1 MIAKKVAKAPEVRDN
16 FRALAA
22 YVAGARDPGERL
34 VDLWIVG
41 CDAGSEAAD
50 LDAATAEVEAVRSRK
65 PAGANLTYH
74 LIVSLRA
81 GEVLDGA
88 QLREAERA
96 FAGALGF
103 GEHQRVAAA
112 HGDTDNF
119 QMHVAYNRVHP
130 VTGKVHSPWGDYRA
144 LERTCRELERRFG
157 LSADLGMSDYDGE
170 RGGPTAAARDFEAR
184 TWRQSFQ
191 GYCLEHRDEIVAVA
205 GKTRGWGE
213 LHAGLAG
220 LDVELRRRGAGLAFV
235 RAGDGAGA
243 REAVKAS
250 LVDRSL
256 SKGAL
261 EKRLGAY
268 EPPRGEARERPGR
281 RYEARPLTRH
291 PSAPGLWRRFGKRRP
306 RGAPGWLS
314 ANWRKFLLDEAYRDP
329 EALVVVLAWRELLG
343 PGRSGPAPAA
353 IRPALRCWAASA
365 RRATAGGKPP
375 AATGLGRGLR
385 DDGAG
390 NLLVPFRDA
399 DGCLRALQAVAPD
412 GRTSAI
418 GDMRRPGLLCLFDG
432 DRRLAGKDAALAVVL
447 ADDYAIAA
455 AVHAATGEATA
466 LAPSA
471 AGVRAS
477 VAVLR
482 RRRPGCRV
490 VVAGGA
496 RIVRGARAL
505 GLPGVALADVG
516 GLPPATLRARLAP
529 ALAEARG
536 RGALRR

>member
-22 YVAGARDPGERL
+22 YVAGTRDPGERP

-41 CDAGSEAAD
+41 CDAGSEASGF
-50 LDAATAEVEAVRSRK
+50 DAATAEVEAVRSRK

-81 GEVLDGA
+81 GAVLDGA
-88 QLREAERA
+88 QFREAERA

-103 GEHQRVAAA
+103 GEHRRVAAA

-119 QMHVAYNRVHP
+119 HMHVACNRVHP
-130 VTGKVHSPWGDYRA
+130 VTGKAHSPWGDYRA

-170 RGGPTAAARDFEAR
+170 RSGPTAAARDFEAR

-205 GKTRGWGE
+205 GKARGWGE

-235 RAGDGAGA
+235 RAGGGAGA

-250 LVDRSL
+250 SVDRSL

-261 EKRLGAY
+261 ERRFGAY

-291 PSAPGLWRRFGKRRP
+291 PSAPGLWRRFGRR

-314 ANWRKFLLDEAYRDP
+314 ANWRKFLLGEAYRDP

-353 IRPALRCWAASA
+353 VRPALRRWAASA
-365 RRATAGGKPP
+365 RRAKAGGKPP
-375 AATGLGRGLR
+375 AAPDRSRSRGLR
-385 DDGAG
+385 DDSAG

-399 DGCLRALQAVAPD
+399 EGCLRALQAVAPD

-432 DRRLAGKDAALAVVL
+432 NRHLAGADAAPVAVL
-447 ADDYAIAA
+447 AHDYAVAA

-466 LAPSA
+466 LAASA
-471 AGVRAS
+471 AGVRVS
-477 VAVLR
+477 VAALR

-490 VVAGGA
+490 VVAGGSGM
-496 RIVRGARAL
+496 VRGARAL

-516 GLPPATLRARLAP
+516 GLSPAALRARLAP
-529 ALAEARG
+529 ALTEARG
-536 RGALRR
+536 RGTLRR